1 MEKIVIKSLKN
12 WRGFELA
19 RSIKQCV
26 RTTNKSLE
34 ERSLNSIVIKLT
46 PDQKARGKVLFSYII
61 NGFLLDPKDPIPNKH
76 TNIWQSVKMAETFV
90 ELGYE
95 VEVISWKNHT
105 YIPKGEYSA
114 FVDVRRNMERLAP
127 LLNKD
132 CVKITHLDTSHILFH
147 NYAEAKRLFELQQ
160 RRGVTMHPL
169 RYERPNLAIEYTDYA
184 TTCGNDATIK
194 TFAYA
199 GKKIFKIPSPCA
211 VTYDWIENKDFEKT
225 RKHFLW
231 FSSSGLVHK
240 GLDLVLDAFRD
251 LPDYHLTICAPL
263 DKDADFL
270 EAYKYEISKNEHINM
285 IGWVDIESKKFIDIF
300 SQCIGV
306 LHTSCSEGGAPA
318 VKTCMHA
325 GLIPIISYETS
336 IDMEDFG
343 VTLKSCSVEEIKNA
357 IKYIANLS
365 TDELKTRSYK
375 AWEYARGHYTRE
387 NFAVKYKE
395 VISQIMENN
404 K

>member
-1 MEKIVIKSLKN
+1 MKKIVINDFKN
-12 WRGFELA
+12 AKGFVLA
-19 RSIKQCV
+19 RAIKQCI
-26 RTTNKSLE
+26 RATNKTIEEKSLD
-34 ERSLNSIVIKLT
+34 RIVIKLI

-61 NGFLLDPKDPIPNKH
+61 NGFLLELDDPIPNKH

-95 VEVISWKNHT
+95 VEIISWKNNT
-105 YIPKGEYSA
+105 YIPKGKYSA

-132 CVKITHLDTSHILFH
+132 CVKITHLDTSHIIFH
-147 NYAEAKRLFELQQ
+147 NYAEAKRLLELQQ
-160 RRGVTMHPL
+160 RRGVSLQPH
-169 RYERPNLAIEYTDYA
+169 RYEPPNLAIEHADYA

-211 VTYDWIENKDFEKT
+211 VTYDWLDDKDFENT
-225 RKHFLW
+225 RKNFLW

-251 LPDYHLTICAPL
+251 LPDYHLTICAPV

-270 EAYKYEISKNEHINM
+270 EAYKNEIYNTENINL
-285 IGWVDIESKKFIDIF
+285 IGWVDIESKYFIDIF
-300 SQCIGV
+300 SKCTGV
-306 LHTSCSEGGAPA
+306 LHTSCSEGGAPS

-325 GLIPIISYETS
+325 GLIPIVSYETG

-343 VTLKSCSVEEIKNA
+343 ITLESCSVDEIKNS
-357 IKYIANLS
+357 ITYLANLP
-365 TDELKTRSYK
+365 TEELKSRSHK
-375 AWEYARGHYTRE
+375 AWKFAREHFTRE
-387 NFAVKYKE
+387 NFTIKYKQ
-395 VISQIMENN
+395 VISQIMENS

>member
-1 MEKIVIKSLKN
+1 MKKIVINDLINTK
-12 WRGFELA
+12 GFELA
-19 RSIKQCV
+19 RAIKQCI
-26 RTTNKSLE
+26 RTTNKTFEKKSLD
-34 ERSLNSIVIKLT
+34 RIVIKLI

-61 NGFLLDPKDPIPNKH
+61 NGFLLELNDPIPNKH

-95 VEVISWKNHT
+95 VEVISWKNNT
-105 YIPKGEYSA
+105 YIPHGEYSA

-160 RRGVTMHPL
+160 RRGVTMQPH
-169 RYERPNLAIEYTDYA
+169 RYEPPNLAIEHADYA

-199 GKKIFKIPSPCA
+199 GKNIFKIPSPCA
-211 VTYDWIENKDFEKT
+211 VTYDWIDKDFEET
-225 RKHFLW
+225 RNNFLW

-240 GLDLVLDAFRD
+240 GLDLVLDAFRE
-251 LPDYHLTICAPL
+251 LPEYHLTICAPV

-270 EAYKYEISKNEHINM
+270 EAYKNEIHNTENINL
-285 IGWVDIESKKFIDIF
+285 IGWVDIESKKFIDIV
-300 SQCIGV
+300 SKCIGV
-306 LHTSCSEGGAPA
+306 LHTSCSEGGAPS

-325 GLIPIISYETS
+325 GLIPIVSYETC

-343 VTLKSCSVEEIKNA
+343 IILENCSVDEIKSSIKYLADLSAVELKSRSLKSW
-357 IKYIANLS
+357 KYS
-365 TDELKTRSYK
+365 RK
-375 AWEYARGHYTRE
+375 HYTRE
-387 NFAVKYKE
+387 NFSIKYKE
-395 VISQIMENN
+395 VIKHIMENS